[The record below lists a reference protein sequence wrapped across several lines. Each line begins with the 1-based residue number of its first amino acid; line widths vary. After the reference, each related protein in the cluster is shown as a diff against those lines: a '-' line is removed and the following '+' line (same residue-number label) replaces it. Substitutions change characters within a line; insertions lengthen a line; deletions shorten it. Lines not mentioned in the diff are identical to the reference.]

1 MVVNLLGL
9 WKQKYGHHW
18 QSVYLTFESKNM
30 GAIGGQFT
38 RPLEVAIFTPMTKN
52 SITMLTCSSIMCC
65 GLDYIIIAHLVKAVI
80 TFFLISPKGQVIDRQ
95 WCPSFCLDKNMDA
108 IGSLRLKNSVIELTC
123 SSIMCCWLDY
133 VIIVHVVKAARSL
146 NGLGLVIMPGK
157 PAVQA
162 GEPAMLIIAHT
173 ANE

>member
-1 MVVNLLGL
+1 MNTKCGQFTWPLEVKIWVPLAVNLLVFCKQSHLRLQPCLPAVVSCAAGL
-9 WKQKYGHHW
+9 TAWLLCMCWRRLNGLGWMIMLTLPASKAQANW
-18 QSVYLTFESKNM
+18 QVNM
-30 GAIGGQFT
+30 GAIG
-38 RPLEVAIFTPMTKN
+38 
-52 SITMLTCSSIMCC
+52 
-65 GLDYIIIAHLVKAVI
+65 
-80 TFFLISPKGQVIDRQ
+80 
-95 WCPSFCLDKNMDA
+95 
-108 IGSLRLKNSVIELTC
+108 SLHIKNSVIELTC

-162 GEPAMLIIAHT
+162 REPAMLIIAHT